1 MSVTQVAVGLMELK
15 YLSGGQWKHSQAKEH
30 LEIANPATGRAFAR
44 VPFCTAAEVDEA
56 VSAAAAAFPAW
67 RDTPILQRAKVL
79 FRFRELLVHH
89 EDELA
94 ASITREHGKTLDE
107 ALGSVRR
114 GIEVVE
120 FACGIPTLI
129 MGETVENIAR
139 GVDTYSIRQPLGV
152 CAGIPPFNFPG
163 MVPLWMF
170 PIAIACG
177 NTFVLKP
184 SEKVPNTSVRL
195 AELFMEAGLPA
206 GVLNVV
212 HGSKEVVDC
221 LLKHPQVKA
230 ITFVGSSAVAKY
242 VYATAA
248 ANGKRVQALGGAKN
262 HIVVMP
268 DADVAEAAN
277 AVTASAF
284 GCAGERCLAGSVLV
298 AVGDVAEPLI
308 KKLRERVGKVVVGDG
323 ANAGVEM
330 GPVVSP
336 AHRERVLK
344 YIEIGER
351 EGAKLLMDG
360 RKGAPAEG
368 SFVGPTIFDGVKP
381 GSTLHREE
389 IFGPVLSVIRVPDF
403 DSALALVNSS
413 DYGNTTSI
421 FTRDAAAA
429 REYCSHVQVGMVG
442 VNIGVAA
449 PMTFMPF
456 AGWKGSFYGDLHAH
470 GKDGV
475 RFYTEEKVITSRL
488 VR

>member
-1 MSVTQVAVGLMELK
+1 MSPTQVAEGLMELK
-15 YLSGGQWKHSQAKEH
+15 YLSGGQWKNSQEKEH
-30 LEIANPATGRAFAR
+30 LEISNPATGKPFAR
-44 VPFCTAAEVDEA
+44 VPFCTAAEVDET
-56 VSAAAAAFPAW
+56 VSAAAETFPAW
-67 RDTPILQRAKVL
+67 RDTPILQRTKIL
-79 FRFRELLVHH
+79 FRYRELLVSH

-94 ASITREHGKTLDE
+94 ASITREHGKTIDE
-107 ALGSVRR
+107 SLGSIRR

-129 MGETVENIAR
+129 MGETVENISR
-139 GVDTYSIRQPLGV
+139 GVDTYSLRQPLGV
-152 CAGIPPFNFPG
+152 CVGIPPFNFPG
-163 MVPLWMF
+163 MVPMWMF

-184 SEKVPNTSVRL
+184 SEKVPTTVIRL
-195 AELFMEAGLPA
+195 AELFLEAGLPA

-212 HGSKEVVDC
+212 HGSKDVVDH
-221 LLKHPQVKA
+221 LLKHPSVKA
-230 ITFVGSSAVAKY
+230 VSFVGSSAVAKY

-268 DADVAEAAN
+268 DADVTEAAN

-298 AVGDVAEPLI
+298 AVGNVAEPLM
-308 KKLRERVGKVVVGDG
+308 KKLRERVGEVVVGDG
-323 ANAGVEM
+323 ANANTEM
-330 GPVVSP
+330 GPVISA
-336 AHRERVLK
+336 AHRDRVLK

-351 EGAKLLMDG
+351 EGAQLLMDG
-360 RKGAPAEG
+360 RKGAPTEG
-368 SFVGPTIFDGVKP
+368 SFIGPTIFDGVKP
-381 GSTLHREE
+381 GSTLHRDE

-403 DSALALVNSS
+403 DAALALVNSS
-413 DYGNTTSI
+413 EYGNTTAI
-421 FTRDAAAA
+421 FTRDAAVA
-429 REYCSHVQVGMVG
+429 REYCSRVQVGMVG
-442 VNIGVAA
+442 VNVGVAA

-456 AGWKGSFYGDLHAH
+456 AGWKGSFYGDLHAQ

-475 RFYTEEKVITSRL
+475 RFYTEEKVITSRF